1 MRYPAHTA
9 RLNNANRLGAIHSA
23 LQQRRTLRLPLSGL
37 PIKVRDFFM
46 STRRVVITGMGVIT
60 PVGSDLQ
67 TFWNNLT
74 NGISGI
80 GAITHFDAA
89 AYACRIAGEVRD
101 FDAVSF
107 FKTPKDV
114 RRADRFVQLSVAAA
128 KLAMADAGLTEP
140 VGDPERFGCV
150 IGSGIGGL
158 KTTEDQHTVLME
170 RGPSR
175 LSPFMIPMLI
185 SNMASGMVSMEHG
198 LQGPN
203 FAPVSAC
210 ATSAHSVGEAWRMIR
225 EGDADAFLA
234 GGSEAAIVPLGIGG
248 FAAMRA
254 MSTRNDEPTKASR
267 PWDKDRDGFVMGEG
281 AGIIVMEE
289 LEHAKARGA
298 RIYAEVV
305 GYGAT
310 ADAYHMSS
318 PLPNHEQAQRSMRLA
333 LSKAGLNATDV
344 DYINAHGTSTPV
356 GDVAEVRAVKAV
368 LGDHAYRIPVSST
381 KSMTGHLL
389 GAAGVV
395 ETIVCVK
402 AMETGVIPP
411 TINLDNA
418 GEECDLDFVPHTA
431 RQAKVK
437 VALNNSFG
445 FGGHNVS
452 LAIRAFEG

>member
-1 MRYPAHTA
+1 
-9 RLNNANRLGAIHSA
+9 
-23 LQQRRTLRLPLSGL
+23 
-37 PIKVRDFFM
+37 
-46 STRRVVITGMGVIT
+46 MGVIT
-60 PVGSDLQ
+60 PVGNDLQ
-67 TFWNNLT
+67 TFWTNLT
-74 NGISGI
+74 NGVSGV
-80 GAITHFDAA
+80 GAITHFDPSAF
-89 AYACRIAGEVRD
+89 ACRIAAEVRD
-101 FDAVSF
+101 FDPVSY
-107 FKTPKDV
+107 FKVPKDV
-114 RRADRFVQLSVAAA
+114 RRADRFVQLAMGAA
-128 KLAMADAGLTEP
+128 KLAMSDAGLTEP

-158 KTTEDQHTVLME
+158 KTTEDQHSVLLE

-175 LSPFMIPMLI
+175 ISPFMIPMLI
-185 SNMASGMVSMEHG
+185 SNMASGIVSMEYG

-203 FAPVSAC
+203 YAPVSAC

-225 EGDADAFLA
+225 DGDADAFLA

-267 PWDKDRDGFVMGEG
+267 PWDNDRDGFVMGEG

-289 LEHAKARGA
+289 FEHAKARGA

-318 PLPNHEQAQRSMRLA
+318 PLPNHEQAQRSMRIA
-333 LSKAGLNATDV
+333 LSKAGLNVTDV

-356 GDVAEVRAVKAV
+356 GDVAEVRAIKAV
-368 LGDHAYRIPVSST
+368 LGEHAYRTPVSST

-395 ETIVCVK
+395 ETIVCAK

-411 TINLDNA
+411 TINLDNP

-445 FGGHNVS
+445 FGGHNVT